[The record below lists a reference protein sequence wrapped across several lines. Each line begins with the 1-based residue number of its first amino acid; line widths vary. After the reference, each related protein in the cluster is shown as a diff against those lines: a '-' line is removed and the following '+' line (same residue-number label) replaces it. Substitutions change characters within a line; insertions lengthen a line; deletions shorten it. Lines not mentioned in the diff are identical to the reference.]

1 MKFVAEGSDV
11 LGPADQGAR
20 VRNQG
25 VLITLG
31 PVPGGADRVEVS
43 ASSYEGNLGGP
54 WQTLVLERH
63 GLRWQVEGTTG
74 PVAMS

>member
-1 MKFVAEGSDV
+1 
-11 LGPADQGAR
+11 
-20 VRNQG
+20 

-31 PVPGGADRVEVS
+31 PVPRGPDRVEVS
-43 ASSYEGNLGGP
+43 ASSYEGNLGAT

-63 GLRWQVEGTTG
+63 GLRWRVEGTTG